1 MPESRSTITV
11 ETGDSVRRLQELTD
25 AVDKAQEAYKE
36 AAKSNDHAKTVAAQK
51 VWKEATREL
60 AKHTQA
66 LERTELAAK
75 ELSSMT
81 LVQLER
87 RQRDLI
93 YQLKRTHEG
102 TQEYQ
107 QLQGQLQ
114 QVNTRVGE
122 LRQSLRATTDAQRD
136 LNAQTQKGALG
147 HRLLH
152 GLMGSVTGGGRQDG
166 GRAQNGTQ
174 LPIRRIPRGYRQHR
188 RGDRRA
194 QEGRGG
200 I

>member
-93 YQLKRTHEG
+93 YQLKRTHERHHRRAARPERADPEG
-102 TQEYQ
+102 RARPQAAAWPH
-107 QLQGQLQ
+107 GQ
-114 QVNTRVGE
+114 RY
-122 LRQSLRATTDAQRD
+122 
-136 LNAQTQKGALG
+136 
-147 HRLLH
+147 
-152 GLMGSVTGGGRQDG
+152 GGGRQDG